1 MSINFKK
8 PALAAISAFGVLA
21 VAPFACCDE
30 KGKIDPFHMQIV
42 GKYFDS
48 AQDIANLEMVNRKF
62 KCISKKYKF
71 NPVPYNKFVF
81 RGIETCQ
88 VYPEE
93 FGRIVKFEEDK
104 NIKQIIYLE
113 GSFTAYLLRKVLA
126 DNGALDWEYEIVF
139 NDLKNAI
146 YGFKAHFYNQGKI
159 ITFCFNPLK
168 MLKMFNYGNQV
179 MIDNLLSDFSA
190 FVDYCEID
198 PRVKYEELSKTLESF
213 VLPDDVVNLEAGT
226 FTNLKN
232 LKKLYISDFVESVSN
247 YAFEGCNNLTEI
259 HYKGK
264 VYRNPKDFTIAF
276 KVGQYSNG
284 ENFENIK
291 ISDSVSE
298 IKKYAFEMC
307 TPLKSVVIPNSV
319 KKIDTGVF
327 WYCPNLSSVEIPDSV
342 SEIGTRVFEGCSA
355 LKNVKLPSNIEEIKD
370 STFFDCR
377 SLTDVFMPDC
387 VKKIGSSAF
396 KSCINLKNIK
406 FSNSLEIIDISAFE
420 DCASLTEVIIPDSVK
435 VIRQGAFAGCV
446 NLKKVKIPD
455 CLEKFDV
462 NVFDECPSLNHIEYK
477 NKVYKSIEDFLT
489 AFSVGPYA
497 GYENFEDIEISS
509 SVDTIKNFAFGNCK
523 SLKSVKIPNTVKN
536 ISGDAFLNCESLT
549 SVSIPDSVTTI
560 GPQAFGRCLNLTEIN
575 VPDSVEKMGS
585 AVFYSCEKLSS
596 VKLPSSIKVIGTSFF
611 AACDKLKNIKIPEG
625 VKEIGNYAFFKCFS
639 LEEIV
644 IPKSVSRIG
653 IRLFDTCTSLK
664 KVQIL
669 GSIEEISSGMFSN
682 CKLLEDIQIPDSV
695 TVIGEKAFKNCKS
708 LKEIKLPKNL
718 KIICDYAFDSCVSL
732 EKIVV
737 PDDTVAIGYRV
748 FENCTNLKTISYR
761 GKDYSSAEDFI
772 NDFIFQTEEEQ
783 SNLN

>member
-81 RGIETCQ
+81 RDIETCQ

-93 FGRIVKFEEDK
+93 FGRIVKFDK
-104 NIKQIIYLE
+104 NIKHIIYLE
-113 GSFTAYLLRKVLA
+113 GSFTTYLLRKVLA
-126 DNGALDWEYEIVF
+126 DNGALDWEHEIVF

-146 YGFKAHFYNQGKI
+146 YGFRLHFYNQDKV

-179 MIDNLLSDFSA
+179 MIDSLLSDFSA

-198 PRVKYEELSKTLESF
+198 PGIKYEELSKTLESF

-264 VYRNPKDFTIAF
+264 VYRSPKDFTIAF
-276 KVGQYSNG
+276 KVGQYSDG
-284 ENFENIK
+284 ENFENVK
-291 ISDSVSE
+291 IRDSISE

-319 KKIDTGVF
+319 K
-327 WYCPNLSSVEIPDSV
+327 
-342 SEIGTRVFEGCSA
+342 
-355 LKNVKLPSNIEEIKD
+355 
-370 STFFDCR
+370 
-377 SLTDVFMPDC
+377 
-387 VKKIGSSAF
+387 
-396 KSCINLKNIK
+396 
-406 FSNSLEIIDISAFE
+406 
-420 DCASLTEVIIPDSVK
+420 
-435 VIRQGAFAGCV
+435 
-446 NLKKVKIPD
+446 
-455 CLEKFDV
+455 
-462 NVFDECPSLNHIEYK
+462 
-477 NKVYKSIEDFLT
+477 
-489 AFSVGPYA
+489 
-497 GYENFEDIEISS
+497 
-509 SVDTIKNFAFGNCK
+509 
-523 SLKSVKIPNTVKN
+523 N
-536 ISGDAFLNCESLT
+536 ISGDAFLNCEYLT
-549 SVSIPDSVTTI
+549 SVSIPDSVTAI

-575 VPDSVEKMGS
+575 IPDSVKKMGS

-596 VKLPSSIKVIGTSFF
+596 VKLSSSIKAISTSFF

-669 GSIEEISSGMFSN
+669 GSIEEISSGMFIN

-695 TVIGEKAFKNCKS
+695 TVIGEKAFENCKS

-718 KIICDYAFDSCVSL
+718 KIICDYAFNSCVSL

-737 PDDTVAIGYRV
+737 PDDTVAIGYGV

-761 GKDYSSAEDFI
+761 GKDYSSAEEFI
-772 NDFIFQTEEEQ
+772 NDFIF
-783 SNLN
+783 